1 MKFPILYRH
10 FSESGELLYIGVSM
24 KIFTRINSHK
34 ISPWMADVRRIE
46 IEHFKEMWQAL
57 DAEKKAIKTE
67 FPLHNKMHKDMA
79 VFNEIKETDN
89 FKKRQSSKHPKDYG
103 SIAKRKTFNSLT
115 LEQMELIKTD
125 SRTAYIV
132 ADEYGITTPCVL
144 LLRLGGMYERCT
156 TQRNNDGRD

>member
-89 FKKRQSSKHPKDYG
+89 
-103 SIAKRKTFNSLT
+103 
-115 LEQMELIKTD
+115 
-125 SRTAYIV
+125 
-132 ADEYGITTPCVL
+132 
-144 LLRLGGMYERCT
+144 
-156 TQRNNDGRD
+156 